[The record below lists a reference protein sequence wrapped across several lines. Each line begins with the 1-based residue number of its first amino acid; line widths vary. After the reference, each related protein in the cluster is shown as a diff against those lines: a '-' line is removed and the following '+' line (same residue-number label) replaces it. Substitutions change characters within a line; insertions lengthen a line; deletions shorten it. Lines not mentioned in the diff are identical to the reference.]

1 MSHADKPL
9 VWLRGEVK
17 TPPFS
22 TTARLEAGLLLRRL
36 QRGETL
42 RLPQSR
48 PMPGIG
54 SQCHELRI
62 NDGEHAWRLIYYLEP
77 DAVVILDVFSK
88 KTHATPPGIIETS
101 RRRLMQYQRAS
112 GLKR

>member
-22 TTARLEAGLLLRRL
+22 AAARTEAGFLLRRL
-36 QRGETL
+36 QRGEVL
-42 RLPQSR
+42 SLPQSR
-48 PMPGIG
+48 PMPRIG
-54 SQCHELRI
+54 AQCHELRI
-62 NDGEHAWRLIYYLEP
+62 NDGDHAWRLIYHVER

-88 KTHATPPGIIETS
+88 KTQTTPQSTIETS
-101 RRRLMQYQRAS
+101 RRRLTQYQRTSHAK
-112 GLKR
+112 G